1 MGNLLRDRRTPSE
14 LAASGQVIEFEN
26 KLKDFSRLAAIVEG
40 DLESLE
46 AARMPPHWRDAA
58 VSGRLAFG
66 FADAQS
72 GFGAEGAWPMLQ
84 GKVAVT
90 IDAVC
95 QRCLGPFQLP
105 LAAEL
110 RLLFADD
117 ATAGNAGDAFEV
129 WELEEDALRPLDLVE
144 EALIMAMPLAAMH
157 VDDATCHEPRVL
169 EEKPGKTI
177 RPFAD
182 LKSQMEQED

>member
-1 MGNLLRDRRTPSE
+1 
-14 LAASGQVIEFEN
+14 
-26 KLKDFSRLAAIVEG
+26 
-40 DLESLE
+40 
-46 AARMPPHWRDAA
+46 MPPHWRDAA
-58 VSGRLAFG
+58 ISGQMAFG

-72 GFGAEGAWPMLQ
+72 GSRAEGSWPMLQ

-95 QRCLGPFQLP
+95 QRCLEPFELP
-105 LAAEL
+105 LTAEL

-117 ATAGNAGDAFEV
+117 AAAGIADDAFEV
-129 WELEEDALRPLDLVE
+129 WELEEDKLRPLDLVE
-144 EALIMAMPLAAMH
+144 EALIMALPLVAMH
-157 VDDATCHEPRVL
+157 VDDATCHEPGVL

-182 LKSQMEQED
+182 LKSQMGQDD